1 MKVIWPVIFACLCA
15 VIYSII
21 VYIKAP
27 SEAWGWWHS
36 LVSTIVAVLL
46 GVSIAIFLFQNEQ
59 HTNSKN
65 DKQRYLSLMRLELSG
80 VRQRLLD
87 PTRITLSVYS
97 GEILQAQVTYIQ
109 PLIME
114 EAGRSGLFKDN
125 ASFMMLDLSGSMRMF
140 SKKTDI
146 LINLL
151 SLSKEPIGLE
161 KNIRSAILNID
172 QSRNGILR
180 GIELLSKELDIDLTD
195 KILKY

>member
-1 MKVIWPVIFACLCA
+1 MKIIWPIVFACLLG

-21 VYIKAP
+21 VYFKAP
-27 SEAWGWWHS
+27 SETWGWWHS

-65 DKQRYLSLMRLELSG
+65 DKNRYLSLMRLELSG

-87 PTRITLSVYS
+87 PTRITLSVHS
-97 GEILQAQVTYIQ
+97 GEILKAQVTYIQ

-151 SLSKEPIGLE
+151 SSSKEPIGLE
-161 KNIRSAILNID
+161 LNIKSAIVNIE
-172 QSRNGILR
+172 QSRDGILR
-180 GIELLSKELDIDLTD
+180 GIELLSKELGIELTN
-195 KILKY
+195 KILTY

>member
-1 MKVIWPVIFACLCA
+1 MKLIWPIIFACLFG

-59 HTNSKN
+59 NTNSKN
-65 DKQRYLSLMRLELSG
+65 DKNRYLSLMRLELSG

-87 PTRITLSVYS
+87 PTRITLSVHN

-114 EAGRSGLFKDN
+114 EAGRSGLFNDN

-151 SLSKEPIGLE
+151 SSSKEPIGLE
-161 KNIRSAILNID
+161 KNVRSAILNIE
-172 QSRNGILR
+172 QSRDGILR
-180 GIELLSKELDIDLTD
+180 GIELLSKELDIDLID
-195 KILKY
+195 KILNY